1 MNSGNRSTLTI
12 NWRWCRHVIEYT
24 QENRNNF
31 SYCVVLQELV
41 PHLEKVQVHTGLQNH
56 PGVFLA
62 IKNAFEPIDLEKGT
76 HGEFLFYLKS
86 VARIPFLGATL
97 EPAAIV
103 G

>member
-1 MNSGNRSTLTI
+1 M
-12 NWRWCRHVIEYT
+12 
-24 QENRNNF
+24 
-31 SYCVVLQELV
+31 VLQELV

-86 VARIPFLGATL
+86 MARIPFFRCNSRTGRDCRLTGWRPV
-97 EPAAIV
+97 E
-103 G
+103 